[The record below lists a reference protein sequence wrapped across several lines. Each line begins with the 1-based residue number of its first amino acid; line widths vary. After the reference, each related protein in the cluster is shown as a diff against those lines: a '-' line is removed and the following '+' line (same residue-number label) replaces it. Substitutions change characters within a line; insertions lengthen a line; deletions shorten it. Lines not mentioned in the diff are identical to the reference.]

1 MSISEVVA
9 ISPTH
14 YECRCCLEP
23 TKSYIKVEKFVENI
37 GDEGQT
43 YQEIW
48 EKIIKFEV

>member
-1 MSISEVVA
+1 MSNLERIP

-23 TKSYIKVEKFVENI
+23 TKSYIKLEKLVENI

-48 EKIIKFEV
+48 EKITKFEV